1 LESEAFI
8 SGIYNYCDRWCEKCE
23 LSHRCKLF
31 ADEQEDLKNTNNTD
45 DFIEII
51 SKNFQKT
58 IELLYEIAAEKG
70 IDLHKIEED
79 KESELLR
86 KATFDDIKKQPLV
99 DSSIRYSKKIHQFLK
114 ENNYFEVEKSR
125 VIYQIE
131 MGIDVEKNEKSLT
144 ILNESLN
151 IIIWYQ
157 YQISIKLTSAFRFF
171 PHDEDFEDSIQN
183 MHHTAAKIA
192 LIGIEN
198 SIKAWHSLLEI
209 TDTIKEDFILNILIQ
224 LVHLKR
230 NILIKFP
237 LISEFKRPGFDD

>member
-1 LESEAFI
+1 MESENFI

-31 ADEQEDLKNTNNTD
+31 TDEQEELKNISSTD
-45 DFIEII
+45 NFIEII

-70 IDLHKIEED
+70 IDFSKIEED
-79 KESELLR
+79 KSDKHQR
-86 KATFDDIKKQPLV
+86 KAAFDDIKKQPLV
-99 DSSIRYSKKIHQFLK
+99 DSSISYSKKIHQFLK
-114 ENNYFEVEKSR
+114 ENNYFEIEKSR
-125 VIYQIE
+125 FIYQIE
-131 MGIDVEKNEKSLT
+131 MGIDVEKNKKTLS

-151 IIIWYQ
+151 IINWYL

-171 PHDEDFEDSIQN
+171 PHDEDFEDEIQN
-183 MHHTAAKIA
+183 MHHAAAKIA

-209 TDTIKEDFILNILIQ
+209 TDSVKEDFILNILIL
-224 LVHLKR
+224 LVQLKR

-237 LISEFKRPGFDD
+237 LIHEFKRPGFDN